1 MKDSSWC
8 LNFILRFF
16 YEFFLEF
23 CICIFLQLSVKDFSE
38 FSPTLQFY
46 LSVAVTVAMIAL
58 VAFVISLFFWNG
70 PWIPNY
76 YKKGTSAGS
85 IMHKRPVNPFFNKD
99 KYLIEHP
106 VPERGPWGRILIN
119 IDLDRILRC
128 GRKAKDLGPDETS
141 PDHKTAIK

>member
-1 MKDSSWC
+1 MRHSEWC

-23 CICIFLQLSVKDFSE
+23 SICAFLQLSVKDFSE

-46 LSVAVTVAMIAL
+46 LSVAVTAAIIAL
-58 VAFVISLFFWNG
+58 VVFVISLFFWNG

-76 YKKGTSAGS
+76 FTKGTSIS
-85 IMHKRPVNPFFNKD
+85 SFMRKRPVNPFFNTD

-106 VPERGPWGRILIN
+106 VPERGPWGRIIIN
-119 IDLDRILRC
+119 F
-128 GRKAKDLGPDETS
+128 EF
-141 PDHKTAIK
+141 